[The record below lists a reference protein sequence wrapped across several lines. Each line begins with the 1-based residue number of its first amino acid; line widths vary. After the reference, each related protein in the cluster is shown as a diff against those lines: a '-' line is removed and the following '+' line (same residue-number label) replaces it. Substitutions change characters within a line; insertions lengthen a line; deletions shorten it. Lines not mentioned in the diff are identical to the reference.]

1 MVQPINYL
9 QNVQDPFAQA
19 VQGLQLGTGIANIYA
34 QREADEQKRVQQA
47 LAQAEQQRYQTD
59 ISTFFTTPPAER
71 KYENLER
78 LFMGANKQQFDA
90 LQAVGKTMTDEK
102 LATSKRFTGQVL
114 SALESNP
121 ESAKQLLRQYAE
133 AETDPMQKKAWQD
146 TLKLAEVSPDQAIK
160 SVELMGGATFGKDW
174 YESIANVRKSRREQA
189 LEPSA
194 LRTAVANAAASE
206 ADAKKKLAEAED
218 TPSRLAAEQDL
229 RVAQA
234 TLQRAQTAASEG
246 GEARAAALAPSV
258 LRDAVAKADAAV
270 ADAERKVEEAKDTP
284 ARLVAEQNLRLRQ
297 AERES
302 ALTAASV
309 GGESRAVAKAPSE
322 LIEAKAKANAALV
335 TANFAERI
343 AQAGL
348 NKTNW
353 DVKNLQSQVSDRSA
367 RLNLDTQKTA
377 ADVADKM
384 SSIQTRLTE
393 IPPEA
398 RKLINES
405 ATLASTS
412 KQSAVQFN
420 DLAKRIESA
429 EGGKGALTSATEW
442 FAKASGRQD
451 EWTQIRNEYTR
462 VRNTVAI
469 KSLPPGVATDKDIEL
484 ALKGI
489 PPETANSATLG
500 SFLRGMA
507 KLQDIDSSIN
517 DAKTDWLS
525 QNNGLLTRAKNTFV
539 AGDYATKPGETFND
553 FAQRIVGDVS
563 QKYRSPEQIAEQRR
577 QESIGRI
584 PTTAAP
590 AAAPAAP
597 GNIRAQADAILR
609 GGK

>member
-9 QNVQDPFAQA
+9 QNVQDPFKQA
-19 VQGLQLGTGIANIYA
+19 VQGLQLGAGIADIYA
-34 QREADEQKRVQQA
+34 QREVADQQNIQNA
-47 LAQAEQQRYQTD
+47 LAQAQQQQYQAG
-59 ISTFFTTPPAER
+59 INSFFATPPAER

-78 LFMGANKQQFDA
+78 LFIGANKQQFDA
-90 LQAVGKTMTDEK
+90 LQAVGKNMTEEK

-114 SALESNP
+114 AALESNP
-121 ESAKQLLRQYAE
+121 ESAKQLLMQRIE

-160 SVELMGGATFGKDW
+160 NVELVGGAAFGKDW
-174 YESIANVRKSRREQA
+174 YETIANVRKSRREQA
-189 LEPSA
+189 LEPS
-194 LRTAVANAAASE
+194 V
-206 ADAKKKLAEAED
+206 LAEAVAKAKKAVAEADD
-218 TPSRLAAEQDL
+218 TPSRLAAEQEL

-234 TLQRAQTAASEG
+234 AQQRALTAASVG
-246 GEARAAALAPSV
+246 GEARAEALAPSV
-258 LRDAVAKADAAV
+258 LAEAVAKADSAV
-270 ADAERKVEEAKDTP
+270 ADAERKVAEAKDTP
-284 ARLVAEQNLRLRQ
+284 ARLEAEQNLRLRQ
-297 AERES
+297 AEKES

-412 KQSAVQFN
+412 KQAAVQFN